1 MEQAEVESARRR
13 VQDAAREWF
22 PDGAVQ
28 EVALLQY
35 GDDPRVEPGQL
46 VVRVLVPADTA
57 DTAETAE
64 TAEKSETAETASPG
78 AGKRAG
84 FGRDPF
90 DAFKRAHPGALEG
103 FRDVIDRGIPEVSV
117 MEVTVD
123 AGPERKG
130 VMRMRLGHPPADRPG
145 DLTPV
150 MARLGPT
157 DLQTLDTLITTG
169 IAANRADAV
178 RWALARIRE
187 RSAYAELRERARQ
200 IEELKTQF

>member
-1 MEQAEVESARRR
+1 MERAEVESARRR
-13 VQDAAREWF
+13 VQDAAREYF
-22 PDGAVQ
+22 PEGAVQ
-28 EVALLQY
+28 EVTLLQY

-46 VVRVLVPADTA
+46 VVRVLVPADAA
-57 DTAETAE
+57 DAGGSAGSGVS
-64 TAEKSETAETASPG
+64 AGPG
-78 AGKRAG
+78 ESAG

-90 DAFKRAHPGALEG
+90 DAFKEAHPGALEG
-103 FRDVIDRGIPEVSV
+103 FGEVIGRELPAVSFL
-117 MEVTVD
+117 EVTVD
-123 AGPERKG
+123 GGPERKG
-130 VMRMRLGHPPADRPG
+130 IMRVRLGPARADRPG

-187 RSAYAELRERARQ
+187 RPAYAELRERARQ

>member
-13 VQDAAREWF
+13 VQDAARECF

-46 VVRVLVPADTA
+46 VVRVLLPADAAGAANA
-57 DTAETAE
+57 DVSA
-64 TAEKSETAETASPG
+64 G
-78 AGKRAG
+78 AGEPAG
-84 FGRDPF
+84 FARDPF
-90 DAFKRAHPGALEG
+90 DAFKQAHPGALQG
-103 FRDVIDRGIPEVSV
+103 FQDVISRELPEVGSL
-117 MEVTVD
+117 EVTVD
-123 AGPERKG
+123 GGPERKAL
-130 VMRMRLGHPPADRPG
+130 MRLRLGPSPADRPG

-187 RSAYAELRERARQ
+187 RPAYAELRERARQ